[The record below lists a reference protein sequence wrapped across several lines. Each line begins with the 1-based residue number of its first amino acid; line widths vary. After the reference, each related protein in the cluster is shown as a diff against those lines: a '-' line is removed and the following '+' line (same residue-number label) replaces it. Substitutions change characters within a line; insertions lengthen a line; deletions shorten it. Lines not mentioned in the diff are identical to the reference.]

1 MPYCQITDPFAEVYA
16 NNSLLVRFN
25 DPPIDYSINQFAFS
39 KTIYWDNQSLTKYYP
54 EDITYSIENTPG
66 LPYRIKWDTTQSY
79 IIKNPT
85 NYSYSFWWDM
95 TCITY
100 DIWIAWSRDYIY
112 ACNPARAA
120 NTTRSMSKFI
130 SFRKPVSISITKELN
145 GYSCPPENVPNNN
158 FYLNVIYNNGT
169 CTSTLSY
176 RTLLFTGMDS
186 CAYSFTIKDANQ
198 SSEPPRQIIILDGGV
213 PYTYPISNI
222 DSVQV
227 ENSAPTKKININ
239 GTKYDLINE
248 NSIYITEVKKHKLTL
263 TSRSQTVEQVYNTSP
278 TIEIKCGEDCP
289 PDTCKVEC
297 NDHYCCYNSLGN
309 VVKTFPK

>member
-1 MPYCQITDPFAEVYA
+1 MPSSNCDW
-16 NNSLLVRFN
+16 
-25 DPPIDYSINQFAFS
+25 S
-39 KTIYWDNQSLTKYYP
+39 KYRASKIVWDNQSLVMNYP
-54 EDITYSIENTPG
+54 NIINYSIENIPG
-66 LPYRIKWDTTQSY
+66 LPYKIRWDTSSQY
-79 IIKNPT
+79 LIKNPT

-169 CTSTLSY
+169 CTSTLNY

-186 CAYSFTIKDANQ
+186 CTYSFTIKNANL
-198 SSEPPRQIIILDGGV
+198 SDEPQRQIVIVDGGIT
-213 PYTYPISNI
+213 YTYPITDVN
-222 DSVQV
+222 SVWI
-227 ENSAPTKKININ
+227 ENSIASKKININ
-239 GTKYDLINE
+239 GRKFDLINE
-248 NSIYITEVKKHKLTL
+248 SSIQLSCVNPIQEHCP
-263 TSRSQTVEQVYNTSP
+263 RG
-278 TIEIKCGEDCP
+278 TIEC
-289 PDTCKVEC
+289 EC
-297 NDHYCCYNSLGN
+297 SSELCCYKKVNHGYQL
-309 VVKTFPK
+309 VKTIPKIT